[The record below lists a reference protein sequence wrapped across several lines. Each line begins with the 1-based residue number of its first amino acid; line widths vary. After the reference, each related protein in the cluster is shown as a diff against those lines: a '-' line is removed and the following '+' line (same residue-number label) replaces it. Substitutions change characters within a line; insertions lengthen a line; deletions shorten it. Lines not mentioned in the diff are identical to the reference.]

1 MKTFEPKKMINFKTH
16 LQPDPTYYFGF
27 DIIHE
32 LGPLLKR
39 HVFDRVY
46 FVANSLL
53 LDLYGKEI
61 LDLFEENGVVHE
73 SLTIKDSENDKT
85 FSNLEC
91 LCEELVARGI
101 TKGSIVIGFGGGCLT
116 NIVGLASGM
125 IYRGIR
131 YVEMPTTFMG
141 ITDSTLSNKQA
152 VNGKQGK
159 NQYGIYY
166 APIFIFG
173 DTKYLRSESQI
184 GRKSAI
190 AEGIKNALINEVELL
205 DFYETCLDKDLENL
219 DAQTLTELACK
230 VIQSKL
236 KILAADPSEK
246 GFGMAL
252 EYGHTFGHAME
263 FFSDGQIPH
272 GIAVAKGMCIAAEL
286 SHELGYLS
294 QEEVDKH
301 YHFFGEKL
309 GLDLHIPE
317 YISVDNIMSTILA
330 DNKKTVKGVKYVLL
344 ERLGECLNPDGD
356 WQVSVDPETVR
367 KVLTAYKKK
376 LQPVSL
382 ADSWDH
388 GNMVTFATMVFKC
401 FSQGDVSLS
410 AGELANRLD
419 TNKATMGRVLT
430 TLNKNGF
437 LEQDPKTR
445 DYRFG
450 PAMVEMARAV
460 YRSLDGTVTAVAAS
474 FANALRNKV
483 GERIHL
489 EVISGNNFY
498 LSYVADTDEPI
509 GLKIEVGDKVMP
521 HAHAGAKA
529 IIAFS
534 QPDVID
540 YWLAQDLIP
549 YTKNSVTDPDHLR
562 KIYEEIRETGIAYDF
577 GGYLEEVNA
586 IGVPIFNHKNDPVA
600 AILIVVPS
608 YRMNKNGWSN
618 DYIIELKEAANA
630 ISSQLHSTRKI

>member
-1 MKTFEPKKMINFKTH
+1 MKALELNKMINFKTN
-16 LQPDPTYYFGF
+16 LQPDPTYYFGH

-32 LGPLLKR
+32 LSSLLKEY
-39 HVFDRVY
+39 VFDRVY
-46 FVANSLL
+46 FVTNPLL

-61 LDLFEENGVVHE
+61 LDLLDENDVVHE
-73 SLTIKDSENDKT
+73 ALTIKDSENDKT
-85 FSNLEC
+85 FSNLEY
-91 LCEELVARGI
+91 LCEELVARGV
-101 TKGSIVIGFGGGCLT
+101 TKGSIIIGFGGGCLT
-116 NIVGLASGM
+116 NIVGLAAGM

-131 YVEMPTTFMG
+131 YVEMPTTYMG

-159 NQYGIYY
+159 NQYGMYY

-173 DTKYLRSESQI
+173 DTKYLRSESLV

-190 AEGIKNALINEVELL
+190 AEGIKNALINDVELL
-205 DFYETCLDKDLENL
+205 DFYEFCLDKDLENL
-219 DAQTLTELACK
+219 DDGALTELAYAI
-230 VIQSKL
+230 IQSKL

-263 FFSDGQIPH
+263 FFSDGQITH

-286 SHELGYLS
+286 SRELGYLS
-294 QEEVDKH
+294 EEEVGKH
-301 YHFFGEKL
+301 YHYFGEKL

-344 ERLGECLNPDGD
+344 KKIGECLNPDGD

-367 KVLTAYKKK
+367 KVLTAYKKNIQ
-376 LQPVSL
+376 QPSL

-401 FSQGDVSLS
+401 FAEGDVSL
-410 AGELANRLD
+410 GTTELATRLD

-437 LEQDPKTR
+437 LEQDPQTR
-445 DYRFG
+445 NYRFG

-460 YRSLDGTVTAVAAS
+460 YRSLHGTVTAVAAPLVI
-474 FANALRNKV
+474 ALKNKV

-489 EVISGNNFY
+489 EVISGNHIY
-498 LSYVADTDEPI
+498 LSYVADTSEPI
-509 GLKIEVGDKVMP
+509 GLKIDVGDQVMA

-529 IIAFS
+529 ITAFS
-534 QPDVID
+534 QPDVMA

-549 YTKNSVTDPDHLR
+549 YTKNSVTDPAELR
-562 KIYEEIRETGIAYDF
+562 KIYAEIRETGIAYDF
-577 GGYLEEVNA
+577 GEYLEEVNA
-586 IGVPIFNHKNDPVA
+586 IGAPIFNHQNVPVA
-600 AILIVVPS
+600 AIIIVVPS
-608 YRMNKNGWSN
+608 YRMKREWSN
-618 DYIIELKEAANA
+618 KFITELKKAANT
-630 ISSQLHSTRKI
+630 ISSQLHSSRQI

>member
-1 MKTFEPKKMINFKTH
+1 MIQFKTH
-16 LQPDPTYYFGF
+16 LHPDPTYYFGF
-27 DIIHE
+27 DIIRE
-32 LGPLLKR
+32 LSSLLKQQ
-39 HVFDRVY
+39 VFDRVF
-46 FVANSLL
+46 FVTNPLL

-61 LDLFEENGVVHE
+61 LDLFEENGIVHE
-73 SLTIKDSENDKT
+73 ALTIKDSENDKT

-116 NIVGLASGM
+116 NIAGLASGM

-173 DTKYLRSESQI
+173 DTKFLRSESLV

-190 AEGIKNALINEVELL
+190 AEGIKNAFIHEVELL
-205 DFYETCLDKDLENL
+205 DFYETCLDTDLENL
-219 DAQTLTELACK
+219 DAQTLTDLAYK

-236 KILAADPSEK
+236 SILAEDPSEK

-286 SHELGYLS
+286 SHELGYLT
-294 QEEVDKH
+294 QAEVDKH
-301 YHFFGEKL
+301 YHYFGEKL

-344 ERLGECLNPDGD
+344 KKIGECLNPDGD

-367 KVLTAYKKK
+367 KVLTAYKKRF
-376 LQPVSL
+376 QQVSQ
-382 ADSWDH
+382 ADTWDH
-388 GNMVTFATMVFKC
+388 GNMVTFATMIFKC
-401 FSQGDVSLS
+401 FSQGDLSLS
-410 AGELANRLD
+410 AEELANRLD
-419 TNKATMGRVLT
+419 TNKATIARVLT

-445 DYRFG
+445 AYRFG
-450 PAMVEMARAV
+450 PAMVEMARSV

-474 FANALRNKV
+474 FANALRTKV

-489 EVISGNNFY
+489 EVAAGNNFY
-498 LSYVADTDEPI
+498 LSYVADTLEPI
-509 GLKIEVGDKVMP
+509 GLKIEVGDQVMP

-529 IIAFS
+529 ILAFS

-540 YWLAQDLIP
+540 YWLSQKLVP
-549 YTKNSVTDPDHLR
+549 YTKNSVTDPEALR
-562 KIYEEIRETGIAYDF
+562 KVYAEIRETGIAYDF
-577 GGYLEEVNA
+577 GEYLEEVRA
-586 IGVPIFNHKNDPVA
+586 VGAPIFNHKNEPVA
-600 AILIVVPS
+600 AIIIVVPA
-608 YRMNKNGWSN
+608 YRMKNNEWSSV
-618 DYIIELKEAANA
+618 YIAELKETVNA
-630 ISSQLHSTRKI
+630 ISAQLHSTRSI